1 MTTQQSPLFEPVL
14 WNGDGFKILDE
25 LQVPERL
32 EYITVSEVDQ
42 ALDAVR
48 SMKTRA
54 FGQVLVFLY
63 AGALLAERHP
73 REDRVALRARIGTM
87 TDQFCEAR
95 PTFDFRGLEAFFEE
109 WLSRL
114 ASGAAAGTA
123 IAEQARQFGRQIIRA
138 RLARARLAA
147 AALPNPARVLTHC
160 NVSGELVAV
169 AQSCRELGKEFSVIA
184 TETRPYLQGA
194 RLTAWELAEAGVSVA
209 LVPDCAVA
217 QVLARG
223 EANAVIVGA
232 DRVAQNGD
240 IVNKVGTYPLALMAR
255 EYGVAFLALVQ
266 DPRSL
271 QSGADVA
278 IEERPAEELLNFRA
292 QAIAG
297 AAEVAARYP
306 SFDVTPAELIDYWVG
321 FDDIY
326 TLESFRRKYQ
336 SARVMPRAAAN
347 PAKRYLLIYGVPPP
361 SQYAFLLSA
370 LKAEKAAGML
380 VPEMRPGLWGA
391 RKIAGE
397 LSARHAPVTLISDNT
412 MGTLFARG
420 EILKLYL
427 FCERM
432 SEAGPVGI
440 YGSLL
445 AARLARRHG
454 VPVELFDGAASSD
467 ASLDKDVATFMGTRI
482 CPSGVAVAGL
492 EPETVPWSLF
502 RAGHE

>member
-14 WNGDGFKILDE
+14 WNGDGFKVLDE

-32 EYITVSEVDQ
+32 EYIAVREVDQ
-42 ALDAVR
+42 ALETVR

-63 AGALLAERHP
+63 AGALVADRHP
-73 REDRVALRARIGTM
+73 NDDGAALRARIAVM
-87 TDQFCEAR
+87 TDQFCAAR
-95 PTFDFRGLEAFFEE
+95 PTFDFRGLEAFFDE
-109 WLSRL
+109 WLGRL
-114 ASGAAAGTA
+114 PSDVPAGTA

-138 RLARARLAA
+138 RLARARRAA
-147 AALPNPARVLTHC
+147 VALPNPARVLTHC

-194 RLTAWELAEAGVSVA
+194 RLTAWELAEAGVAVT
-209 LVPDCAVA
+209 LIPDCAVA

-223 EANAVIVGA
+223 EANAVVVGA

-255 EYGVAFLALVQ
+255 EYGVPFYAFVQ

-271 QSGADVA
+271 QSGDDVS
-278 IEERPAEELLNFRA
+278 IEERPAGELLNFRGEK
-292 QAIAG
+292 IAG
-297 AAEVAARYP
+297 DAEVGARYP
-306 SFDVTPAELIDYWVG
+306 SFDVTPAKLIHQLIG
-321 FDDIY
+321 FEEAY
-326 TLESFRRKYQ
+326 TPESFRRKYQ
-336 SARVMPRAAAN
+336 TAPAATRATVS
-347 PAKRYLLIYGVPPP
+347 PAQRYLLIYGVPPP
-361 SQYAFLLSA
+361 RQYAFLLSA

-391 RKIAGE
+391 RKVARE
-397 LSARHAPVTLISDNT
+397 LSERRAPLTLISDNT

-427 FCERM
+427 FYERM
-432 SEAGPVGI
+432 SEAGAVGI
-440 YGSLL
+440 CGSLL
-445 AARLARRHG
+445 ATQLARLHG
-454 VPVELFDGAASSD
+454 VPVELFEGAAPTD
-467 ASLDKDVATFMGTRI
+467 APLDKDVATFMGSRI
-482 CPSGVAVAGL
+482 CPGGVSVPAI
-492 EPETVPWSLF
+492 ESEIVPWSLF
-502 RAGHE
+502 RS

>member
-1 MTTQQSPLFEPVL
+1 MTTEQSPLFEPVL
-14 WNGDGFKILDE
+14 WNGDGFKVLDE

-32 EYITVSEVDQ
+32 EYITVSEVEQ

-63 AGALLAERHP
+63 AGALLAKRHS
-73 REDRVALRARIGTM
+73 REDGTALRARIGAM

-109 WLSRL
+109 WLRGL
-114 ASGAAAGTA
+114 PNGAPAGEA
-123 IAEQARQFGRQIIRA
+123 IAEQARQFAGQIIRA
-138 RLARARLAA
+138 RLARARRAA
-147 AALPNPARVLTHC
+147 GALPNPARVLTHC

-240 IVNKVGTYPLALMAR
+240 VVNKVGTYPLALMAR
-255 EYGVAFLALVQ
+255 EYGVPFLALVQ

-271 QSGADVA
+271 RSGDDVS
-278 IEERPAEELLNFRA
+278 IEERPAEELLSFRGEK
-292 QAIAG
+292 IAG
-297 AAEVAARYP
+297 DAEVGARYP
-306 SFDVTPAELIDYWVG
+306 SFDVTPSALIDQLVG
-321 FDDIY
+321 FEDMY
-326 TLESFRRKYQ
+326 TPESFRRKYQ
-336 SARVMPRAAAN
+336 TAPVEACTAAN
-347 PAKRYLLIYGVPPP
+347 PARQYLLIYGVPPP
-361 SQYAFLLSA
+361 NQYAFLLSA

-391 RKIAGE
+391 REIAPE
-397 LSARHAPVTLISDNT
+397 LARRRAPITLISDNT
-412 MGTLFARG
+412 MGTLFRRG

-440 YGSLL
+440 CGSLL
-445 AARLARRHG
+445 AAQLARLHG
-454 VPVELFDGAASSD
+454 VPVELFDGAGSSD
-467 ASLDKDVATFMGTRI
+467 APLDKDVATFMGTRI
-482 CPSGVAVAGL
+482 CPSGVSVPAL